1 MRYVL
6 YYVGLLQTI
15 TIYEKSFVGVW
26 DIYNL
31 DIYILIRTE
40 DFGLRINLYLLST
53 MQINY
58 LQYLQEMQIQ
68 MAQEERL
75 MRIHARKNFMSQRSV
90 SYQSSF
96 ESRPA
101 WTKRSF
107 GSNQAAAAGAMRG
120 NHQKASSSSPPD
132 PRLKVSLRP
141 QSAKLP
147 ERNSI
152 NFIRQNIAKTQKV
165 ARPSSGVVA
174 GGAGVESRLKYSR
187 NYQAP
192 RKQKKSI
199 VIKEPSFE
207 EDHSK
212 PKEDYEAD
220 FESDEYEEDLVAAE
234 DSGLHVEKDEAA
246 EQREAWLVEQA
257 ARGRARQRA
266 LMNR

>member
-1 MRYVL
+1 
-6 YYVGLLQTI
+6 
-15 TIYEKSFVGVW
+15 
-26 DIYNL
+26 
-31 DIYILIRTE
+31 
-40 DFGLRINLYLLST
+40 

-101 WTKRSF
+101 STKRSF
-107 GSNQAAAAGAMRG
+107 GSHQAAAAGAMRG
-120 NHQKASSSSPPD
+120 GSQKASSSSPPD

-152 NFIRQNIAKTQKV
+152 NFIRQNIARTQKV

-174 GGAGVESRLKYSR
+174 ESRLKYSR

-207 EDHSK
+207 EDQSK

-220 FESDEYEEDLVAAE
+220 FESDEYEEDLAAAE